1 MKKYT
6 KDDFIY
12 EEDFVIDAECANCG
26 NIVCHE
32 DDIDEGVCPDCG
44 GNLLNNT
51 SHEDGKCVICGGHID
66 MWEDVYK
73 HRETNEMICC
83 ECYDKLPD
91 KNNDCVVTQEW
102 IFCNKI

>member
-12 EEDFVIDAECANCG
+12 EEDFVIDAECAKCG
-26 NIVCHE
+26 NIVYDE

-51 SHEDGKCVICGGHID
+51 SHEDGECAICGGHID
-66 MWEDVYK
+66 MWEDVYRHCK
-73 HRETNEMICC
+73 TDTMICC
-83 ECYDKLPD
+83 ECYDKLPNS
-91 KNNDCVVTQEW
+91 NNCCIVTPEW
-102 IFCNKI
+102 IFHSKI